1 MGEEKW
7 THREPGSIS
16 GSVVPPPAEPSAEPL
31 VEPLVEPLAES
42 PVESAGPQ
50 TATPQPATPQPAT
63 PPLPRRQPRSK
74 SAQAASASADSA
86 SADSASAGS
95 VSADSVPGPLESL
108 PSIPRRAGG
117 SAQRHLQVAGPI
129 SGQPQLPD
137 NVRYLFRPVL
147 TQATTTTTG
156 PVTEASG
163 AAVRE
168 RPPAGEAQAPQTQSP
183 QTQSPQAQSPQT
195 QSPQTQS
202 PQAQPPAAQFP
213 REQSPLAQSPSAQSK
228 RKGGLAGSGTHRR
241 QGKRESGGQLWRHV
255 TLAAAVFLIVGTA
268 VGTAFTLVGH
278 GQVPSRVQQAS
289 SGRRQVTR
297 GGGLAET
304 GARALTG
311 LSNAAIVRSEA
322 ASWIVREISR
332 SMIIACDA
340 VMCGELFNAG
350 VPASNLL
357 VLSPTATD
365 PLGADIVIGT
375 PALRSEF
382 GRRLVTEYAPSVIAS
397 FGSGN
402 SRVDVRVVAPD
413 GAAAYELAL
422 SHDLAARQQ
431 DGSLLLRNSKIEVAA
446 SARPDL
452 IAGLVDPRLLV
463 MLPVLA
469 EQHPIEIMGFYDQ
482 APHASQG
489 VPLTG
494 VELAATDQASGV
506 PGGSYRRWLIN
517 FVNGQRPPYRPVS
530 VTSALVHGR
539 DLILIRFARPSPIGL
554 LNG

>member
-168 RPPAGEAQAPQTQSP
+168 RPPAGEAQAPQT
-183 QTQSPQAQSPQT
+183 QSPQT

-469 EQHPIEIMGFYDQ
+469 EQHPIEILGFYDQ